1 MKTAF
6 AIWEDRIA
14 PVFDTTRQLRLVES
28 DGTAV
33 TGESLESLAPDEPH
47 RIAGRLAELGVG
59 ILVCGAISRPLH
71 QLIASQGI
79 EVVPFVTGET
89 GAVVRAWLGNALDGD
104 RFAMPGC
111 CGQGRRGM
119 LRGQRWE
126 NQDMMAGNAGGGKGQ
141 GGGRGGGGGG
151 RGGGRGGG
159 GRGGGG
165 GGGGGGMGGGGCG
178 QGGECVCPACGH
190 RLPHERGVP
199 CVTRQCPKCGAAMTR
214 A

>member
-89 GAVVRAWLGNALDGD
+89 GAVVRAWLGNALYGD

-111 CGQGRRGM
+111 CGQRRG
-119 LRGQRWE
+119 Q
-126 NQDMMAGNAGGGKGQ
+126 
-141 GGGRGGGGGG
+141 GRGCGQ
-151 RGGGRGGG
+151 
-159 GRGGGG
+159 
-165 GGGGGGMGGGGCG
+165 GGMGGGCG
-178 QGGECVCPACGH
+178 RGGECVCPACGH